1 MSLLFKYVSFQVLI
15 IKISCCVLFK
25 VVMAQYDHFDF
36 KHIQQ
41 FQYPYKNPVD
51 LFRLY
56 PPQVLNLKDNLSYEE
71 YDYNDDENVCSCEN
85 CDNLKPSCQNMCPNC
100 ARVSLTNSGYV
111 FIPFPYPYPDVT
123 KTTTQAK
130 KLTKVTTQPTTK
142 STATTGTQKSTTEVE
157 RTFDEQTDA
166 TITDKLV
173 ESKVPDVAAKSL
185 EVKDKSPYMLTSLR
199 RTKPNWIPNYG
210 IVPISNKFAE
220 KLMLQLRNMKV
231 LHSPKDYLRDV
242 DEITPIN

>member
-1 MSLLFKYVSFQVLI
+1 
-15 IKISCCVLFK
+15 
-25 VVMAQYDHFDF
+25 MAQYDNFDF

-71 YDYNDDENVCSCEN
+71 YDYNDDENVCSCVN

-111 FIPFPYPYPDVT
+111 FIPFPYPYPVVT
-123 KTTTQAK
+123 KTTIQAK

-142 STATTGTQKSTTEVE
+142 STATTASQKSTTEVE

-166 TITDKLV
+166 TITDKFV

-242 DEITPIN
+242 DEITPINQK